1 MSSGIGC
8 SGGGGGG
15 GGLWVLANYYL
26 LVLCFFIF
34 VFLSMVVA
42 GIRCGFAGWL
52 TLDSGWWWLLLLLQ
66 VIRIKK
72 D

>member
-8 SGGGGGG
+8 SGGG

-52 TLDSGWWWLLLLLQ
+52 TLDSGW
-66 VIRIKK
+66 
-72 D
+72 